1 MLQRHHVKC
10 SIVFLAVLLIS
21 ACSTSKEVTKSKE
34 FLDAGMFDQAII
46 LLKQEVQSSPK
57 NAEAHLLLGTA
68 YLGSGMN
75 SLAEQELN
83 TALVLDSNLKQE
95 ASKRCYDI
103 AKQLAKND
111 KSQANVALMKA
122 KEYDLSLEKDEQFF
136 FLANIDTEQSETA
149 RMESAKKY
157 LTLFPSGAN
166 TAQATYELAEGL
178 KSSGD
183 DNQAKIY
190 FKQLVSQFPATEWG
204 KKASDQLASW
214 TETKTVTVDARKS
227 DWTDSGISIQ
237 KGDRITI
244 YASGTVNHGGP
255 SCGADGNSSL
265 TPYGDAVVPSA
276 RYGALV
282 GKIGTAE
289 PIVVGSNYEVVAPRN
304 GNLQFLVN
312 DSGYN
317 DNSGYFQLQVTLKK
331 NVQ

>member
-1 MLQRHHVKC
+1 
-10 SIVFLAVLLIS
+10 
-21 ACSTSKEVTKSKE
+21 
-34 FLDAGMFDQAII
+34 
-46 LLKQEVQSSPK
+46 
-57 NAEAHLLLGTA
+57 
-68 YLGSGMN
+68 MN
-75 SLAEQELN
+75 G
-83 TALVLDSNLKQE
+83 NLKQE
-95 ASKRCYDI
+95 ASKRLYDV
-103 AKQLAKND
+103 AKLLVKTD
-111 KSQANVALMKA
+111 KSKANWALMKA

-136 FLANIDTEQSETA
+136 FLANIDTEQNDAA
-149 RMESAKKY
+149 RMEAAKRY

-178 KSSGD
+178 KASGD

-204 KKASDQLASW
+204 KKASTELANW
-214 TETKTVTVDARKS
+214 TETKTVSVDARKS
-227 DWTDSGISIQ
+227 DWTDSGIQVQ
-237 KGDRITI
+237 KGDVITI

-255 SCGADGNSSL
+255 NCGADGNSNL